1 MRRLLLSALLLA
13 ALTGCADADKPLLGT
28 LEWDRV
34 SLPAEA
40 SEVLLRIAVAEGERV
55 EAGQLLLELDPRRQD
70 ARIAQAR
77 AEVEQAAAHLAEL
90 SNGARSE
97 TIDAARADLARNRAE
112 LTDAERSFS
121 RIAELY
127 QRKQV
132 AIAELDRARAARDQ
146 ASAATR
152 SAEAQLRELTNGTRP
167 EQLEQAAAA
176 LEAARGN
183 LAQLQVGREHLSLRA
198 PRSGLVDALP
208 FKVGDQPPAGAEPVS
223 LLVGEQPYARVFTP
237 ASIRARRVKILE
249 RSLSWYTRAHT
260 SLRNAIWVRAS
271 TQVSNGNNPR
281 VSTYWN
287 STGRGSR
294 ICPDRMATRIQLS
307 PADPAASRPNAHHA
321 TMNDLPRKN
330 RRCPPA
336 TPCTSSSTNACTPSG
351 VPARMSYSTPTRNA
365 AQAGSRSGR

>member
-198 PRSGLVDALP
+198 PRAGLVDALP
-208 FKVGDQPPAGAEPVS
+208 FKVGDQPPAGAELVS
-223 LLVGEQPYARVFTP
+223 LLVGEQPYARVFIP
-237 ASIRARRVKILE
+237 ASIRA
-249 RSLSWYTRAHT
+249 
-260 SLRNAIWVRAS
+260 
-271 TQVSNGNNPR
+271 QVSVGDVMR
-281 VSTYWN
+281 VFVEGVEQPFQARMRSIRSEAAFTPYYAL
-287 STGRGSR
+287 TG
-294 ICPDRMATRIQLS
+294 D
-307 PADPAASRPNAHHA
+307 DASRLMYRAELVLQGEA
-321 TMNDLPRKN
+321 ARQLPAGLPLRAE
-330 RRCPPA
+330 R
-336 TPCTSSSTNACTPSG
+336 G
-351 VPARMSYSTPTRNA
+351 DARP
-365 AQAGSRSGR
+365 

>member
-13 ALTGCADADKPLLGT
+13 ALTGCTDADKPLLGT

-198 PRSGLVDALP
+198 PRAGLVDALP
-208 FKVGDQPPAGAEPVS
+208 FKVGDQPPTGAELVS
-223 LLVGEQPYARVFTP
+223 LLVGEQPYARVFIP
-237 ASIRARRVKILE
+237 ASIRA
-249 RSLSWYTRAHT
+249 
-260 SLRNAIWVRAS
+260 
-271 TQVSNGNNPR
+271 QVSVGDVMR
-281 VSTYWN
+281 VFVEGVEQPFQARVRSIRSEAAFTPYYAL
-287 STGRGSR
+287 TG
-294 ICPDRMATRIQLS
+294 D
-307 PADPAASRPNAHHA
+307 DASRLMYRAELVLQGEA
-321 TMNDLPRKN
+321 ARQLPAGLPLSAER
-330 RRCPPA
+330 
-336 TPCTSSSTNACTPSG
+336 G
-351 VPARMSYSTPTRNA
+351 DARP
-365 AQAGSRSGR
+365 

>member
-13 ALTGCADADKPLLGT
+13 ALTGCTDADKPLLGT

-198 PRSGLVDALP
+198 PRAGLVDALP
-208 FKVGDQPPAGAEPVS
+208 FKVGDQPPAGAELVS
-223 LLVGEQPYARVFTP
+223 LLVGEQPYARVFIP
-237 ASIRARRVKILE
+237 ASIRAQVSVGDVMRVFVEGVEQPFQARVRSIRSEAAFTPYYALTGDDASRLMYRAELVLQGEAARQLPAGLPLRAE
-249 RSLSWYTRAHT
+249 RSDA
-260 SLRNAIWVRAS
+260 
-271 TQVSNGNNPR
+271 
-281 VSTYWN
+281 
-287 STGRGSR
+287 
-294 ICPDRMATRIQLS
+294 
-307 PADPAASRPNAHHA
+307 RP
-321 TMNDLPRKN
+321 
-330 RRCPPA
+330 
-336 TPCTSSSTNACTPSG
+336 
-351 VPARMSYSTPTRNA
+351 
-365 AQAGSRSGR
+365 

>member
-13 ALTGCADADKPLLGT
+13 ALTGCTDADKPLLGT

-127 QRKQV
+127 QRQQV
-132 AIAELDRARAARDQ
+132 AIAELDCARAARDQ

-208 FKVGDQPPAGAEPVS
+208 FKVGDQPPAGAELVS
-223 LLVGEQPYARVFTP
+223 LLVGEQPYARVFIP
-237 ASIRARRVKILE
+237 ASIRAQVSVGDVMRVFVE
-249 RSLSWYTRAHT
+249 GVEQPFQARVRSIRSEAAFTPYYALTGDDASRLMYRAELVLQGEAARQLPAGL
-260 SLRNAIWVRAS
+260 SLRAE
-271 TQVSNGNNPR
+271 
-281 VSTYWN
+281 
-287 STGRGSR
+287 RG
-294 ICPDRMATRIQLS
+294 DA
-307 PADPAASRPNAHHA
+307 RP
-321 TMNDLPRKN
+321 
-330 RRCPPA
+330 
-336 TPCTSSSTNACTPSG
+336 
-351 VPARMSYSTPTRNA
+351 
-365 AQAGSRSGR
+365 

>member
-198 PRSGLVDALP
+198 PRAGLVDALP
-208 FKVGDQPPAGAEPVS
+208 FKVGDQPPAGAELVS
-223 LLVGEQPYARVFTP
+223 LLVGEQPYARVFIP
-237 ASIRARRVKILE
+237 ASIRA
-249 RSLSWYTRAHT
+249 
-260 SLRNAIWVRAS
+260 
-271 TQVSNGNNPR
+271 QVSVGDVMR
-281 VSTYWN
+281 VFVEGVEQPFQARVRSIRSEAAFTPYYAL
-287 STGRGSR
+287 TG
-294 ICPDRMATRIQLS
+294 D
-307 PADPAASRPNAHHA
+307 DASRLMYRAELVLQGEA
-321 TMNDLPRKN
+321 ARQLPAGLPLRAE
-330 RRCPPA
+330 R
-336 TPCTSSSTNACTPSG
+336 G
-351 VPARMSYSTPTRNA
+351 DARP
-365 AQAGSRSGR
+365 

>member
-13 ALTGCADADKPLLGT
+13 ALTGCTDADKPLLGT

-183 LAQLQVGREHLSLRA
+183 LDQLQVGREHLSLRA

-208 FKVGDQPPAGAEPVS
+208 FKVGDQPPAGAELVS
-223 LLVGEQPYARVFTP
+223 LLVGEQPYARVFIP
-237 ASIRARRVKILE
+237 ASIRAQVSVGDVMRVFVEGVEQPFQARVRSIRSEAAFTPYYALTGDDASRLMYRAELVLQGEAARQLPAGLPLRAE
-249 RSLSWYTRAHT
+249 RSDA
-260 SLRNAIWVRAS
+260 
-271 TQVSNGNNPR
+271 
-281 VSTYWN
+281 
-287 STGRGSR
+287 
-294 ICPDRMATRIQLS
+294 
-307 PADPAASRPNAHHA
+307 RP
-321 TMNDLPRKN
+321 
-330 RRCPPA
+330 
-336 TPCTSSSTNACTPSG
+336 
-351 VPARMSYSTPTRNA
+351 
-365 AQAGSRSGR
+365 

>member
-1 MRRLLLSALLLA
+1 MRRLLLSALLLV

-183 LAQLQVGREHLSLRA
+183 LAQLQVGREYLSLRA

-208 FKVGDQPPAGAEPVS
+208 FKVGDQPPAGAELVS
-223 LLVGEQPYARVFTP
+223 LLVGEQPYARVFIP
-237 ASIRARRVKILE
+237 ASIRA
-249 RSLSWYTRAHT
+249 
-260 SLRNAIWVRAS
+260 
-271 TQVSNGNNPR
+271 QVSVGDVMR
-281 VSTYWN
+281 VFVEGVEQPFQARVRSIRSEAAFTPYYAL
-287 STGRGSR
+287 TG
-294 ICPDRMATRIQLS
+294 D
-307 PADPAASRPNAHHA
+307 DASRLMYRAELVLQGEA
-321 TMNDLPRKN
+321 ARQLPAGLPLRAE
-330 RRCPPA
+330 R
-336 TPCTSSSTNACTPSG
+336 G
-351 VPARMSYSTPTRNA
+351 DARP
-365 AQAGSRSGR
+365 

>member
-97 TIDAARADLARNRAE
+97 TIEAARADLARNRAE

-198 PRSGLVDALP
+198 PRAGLVDALP
-208 FKVGDQPPAGAEPVS
+208 FKVGDQPPTGAELVS
-223 LLVGEQPYARVFTP
+223 LLVGEQPYARVFIP
-237 ASIRARRVKILE
+237 ASIRA
-249 RSLSWYTRAHT
+249 
-260 SLRNAIWVRAS
+260 
-271 TQVSNGNNPR
+271 QVSVGDVMR
-281 VSTYWN
+281 VFVEGVEQPFQARVRSIRSEAAFTPYYAL
-287 STGRGSR
+287 TG
-294 ICPDRMATRIQLS
+294 D
-307 PADPAASRPNAHHA
+307 DASRLMYRAELVLQGEA
-321 TMNDLPRKN
+321 ARQLPAGLPLSAER
-330 RRCPPA
+330 
-336 TPCTSSSTNACTPSG
+336 G
-351 VPARMSYSTPTRNA
+351 DARP
-365 AQAGSRSGR
+365 

>member
-13 ALTGCADADKPLLGT
+13 ALTGCTDADKPLLGT

-97 TIDAARADLARNRAE
+97 TIEAASADLARNRAE

-183 LAQLQVGREHLSLRA
+183 LAQLEVGREHLSLRA
-198 PRSGLVDALP
+198 PRAGLVDALP
-208 FKVGDQPPAGAEPVS
+208 FKVGDQPPAGAELVS
-223 LLVGEQPYARVFTP
+223 LLVGEQPYARVFIP
-237 ASIRARRVKILE
+237 ASIRA
-249 RSLSWYTRAHT
+249 
-260 SLRNAIWVRAS
+260 
-271 TQVSNGNNPR
+271 QVSVGDVMR
-281 VSTYWN
+281 VFVEGVEQPFQARVRSIRSEAAFTPYYAL
-287 STGRGSR
+287 TG
-294 ICPDRMATRIQLS
+294 D
-307 PADPAASRPNAHHA
+307 DASRLMYRAELVLQGEA
-321 TMNDLPRKN
+321 ARQLPAGLPLRAE
-330 RRCPPA
+330 R
-336 TPCTSSSTNACTPSG
+336 G
-351 VPARMSYSTPTRNA
+351 DARP
-365 AQAGSRSGR
+365 

>member
-13 ALTGCADADKPLLGT
+13 ALTGCTDADKPLLGT

-198 PRSGLVDALP
+198 PRAGMVDALP
-208 FKVGDQPPAGAEPVS
+208 FKVGDQPPAGAELVS
-223 LLVGEQPYARVFTP
+223 LLVGEQPYARVFIP
-237 ASIRARRVKILE
+237 ASIRAQVSVGDVMRVFVE
-249 RSLSWYTRAHT
+249 GVEQPFQARVRSIRSEAAFTPYYALTGDDASRLMYRAELVLQGEAARQLPAGL
-260 SLRNAIWVRAS
+260 SLRAE
-271 TQVSNGNNPR
+271 
-281 VSTYWN
+281 
-287 STGRGSR
+287 RG
-294 ICPDRMATRIQLS
+294 DA
-307 PADPAASRPNAHHA
+307 RP
-321 TMNDLPRKN
+321 
-330 RRCPPA
+330 
-336 TPCTSSSTNACTPSG
+336 
-351 VPARMSYSTPTRNA
+351 
-365 AQAGSRSGR
+365 

>member
-1 MRRLLLSALLLA
+1 MRRLLLSALLLV

-40 SEVLLRIAVAEGERV
+40 SEVLLRVAVAEGERV

-127 QRKQV
+127 QRQQV

-208 FKVGDQPPAGAEPVS
+208 FKVGDQPPTGAELVS
-223 LLVGEQPYARVFTP
+223 LLVGEQPYARVFIP
-237 ASIRARRVKILE
+237 ASIRA
-249 RSLSWYTRAHT
+249 
-260 SLRNAIWVRAS
+260 
-271 TQVSNGNNPR
+271 QVSVGDVMR
-281 VSTYWN
+281 VFVEGVEQPFQARVRSIRSEAAFTPYYAL
-287 STGRGSR
+287 TG
-294 ICPDRMATRIQLS
+294 D
-307 PADPAASRPNAHHA
+307 DASRLMYRAELVLQGEA
-321 TMNDLPRKN
+321 ARQLPAGLPLRAE
-330 RRCPPA
+330 R
-336 TPCTSSSTNACTPSG
+336 G
-351 VPARMSYSTPTRNA
+351 DARP
-365 AQAGSRSGR
+365 

>member
-198 PRSGLVDALP
+198 PRAGMVDALP
-208 FKVGDQPPAGAEPVS
+208 FKVGDQPPTGAELVS
-223 LLVGEQPYARVFTP
+223 LLVGEQPYARVFIP
-237 ASIRARRVKILE
+237 ASIRAQVSVGDVMRVFVEGVEQPFQARVRSIRSEAAFTPYYALTGDDASRLMYRAELVLQGEAARQLPAGLPLRAE
-249 RSLSWYTRAHT
+249 RSDA
-260 SLRNAIWVRAS
+260 
-271 TQVSNGNNPR
+271 
-281 VSTYWN
+281 
-287 STGRGSR
+287 
-294 ICPDRMATRIQLS
+294 
-307 PADPAASRPNAHHA
+307 RP
-321 TMNDLPRKN
+321 
-330 RRCPPA
+330 
-336 TPCTSSSTNACTPSG
+336 
-351 VPARMSYSTPTRNA
+351 
-365 AQAGSRSGR
+365 

>member
-13 ALTGCADADKPLLGT
+13 ALTGCTDADKPLLGT

-127 QRKQV
+127 QRQQV

-198 PRSGLVDALP
+198 PRAGLVDALP
-208 FKVGDQPPAGAEPVS
+208 FKVGDQPPTGAELVS
-223 LLVGEQPYARVFTP
+223 LLVGEQPYARVFIP
-237 ASIRARRVKILE
+237 ASIRA
-249 RSLSWYTRAHT
+249 
-260 SLRNAIWVRAS
+260 
-271 TQVSNGNNPR
+271 QVSVGDVMR
-281 VSTYWN
+281 VFVEGVEQPFQARVRSIRSEAAFTPYYAL
-287 STGRGSR
+287 TG
-294 ICPDRMATRIQLS
+294 D
-307 PADPAASRPNAHHA
+307 DASRLMYRAELVLQGEA
-321 TMNDLPRKN
+321 ARQLPAGLPLRAE
-330 RRCPPA
+330 R
-336 TPCTSSSTNACTPSG
+336 G
-351 VPARMSYSTPTRNA
+351 DARP
-365 AQAGSRSGR
+365 

>member
-13 ALTGCADADKPLLGT
+13 ALTGCTDADKPLLGT

-208 FKVGDQPPAGAEPVS
+208 FKVGDQPPAGAELVS
-223 LLVGEQPYARVFTP
+223 LLVGEQPYARVFIP
-237 ASIRARRVKILE
+237 ASIRA
-249 RSLSWYTRAHT
+249 
-260 SLRNAIWVRAS
+260 
-271 TQVSNGNNPR
+271 QVSVGDVMR
-281 VSTYWN
+281 VFVEGVEQPFQARVRSIRSEAAFTPYYAL
-287 STGRGSR
+287 TG
-294 ICPDRMATRIQLS
+294 D
-307 PADPAASRPNAHHA
+307 DASRLMYRAELVLQGEA
-321 TMNDLPRKN
+321 ARQLPAGLPLRAE
-330 RRCPPA
+330 R
-336 TPCTSSSTNACTPSG
+336 G
-351 VPARMSYSTPTRNA
+351 DARP
-365 AQAGSRSGR
+365 

>member
-1 MRRLLLSALLLA
+1 MHRMLLSCLLLA
-13 ALTGCADADKPLLGT
+13 GLAGCEPTGEQLLGT

-40 SEVLLRIAVAEGERV
+40 SEKVLSWKVAEGDRV
-55 EAGQLLLELDPRRQD
+55 ETGQPLLELDPRRQD

-77 AEVEQAAAHLAEL
+77 GEVDQAAARLAEL
-90 SNGARSE
+90 SNGARGE

-176 LEAARGN
+176 LDAARGN
-183 LAQLQVGREHLSLRA
+183 LNLLEVGREHLSLRA
-198 PRSGLVDALP
+198 PRAGLVDAMP
-208 FKVGDQPPAGAEPVS
+208 FRVGDQPPAGAELVS
-223 LLVGEQPYARVFTP
+223 LLVGERPYARVFIP
-237 ASIRARRVKILE
+237 ASIRA
-249 RSLSWYTRAHT
+249 
-260 SLRNAIWVRAS
+260 
-271 TQVSNGNNPR
+271 QVSVGDAMQVFVEGIEPPFPAKVR
-281 VSTYWN
+281 SIRSEAAFTPYYAL
-287 STGRGSR
+287 TG
-294 ICPDRMATRIQLS
+294 D
-307 PADPAASRPNAHHA
+307 DASRLMYRAELVLEGEAARKLPAGLPLHA
-321 TMNDLPRKN
+321 ERVDD
-330 RRCPPA
+330 
-336 TPCTSSSTNACTPSG
+336 
-351 VPARMSYSTPTRNA
+351 
-365 AQAGSRSGR
+365 AQR

>member
-208 FKVGDQPPAGAEPVS
+208 FKVGDQPPAGAELVS
-223 LLVGEQPYARVFTP
+223 LLVGEQPYARVFIP
-237 ASIRARRVKILE
+237 ASIRA
-249 RSLSWYTRAHT
+249 
-260 SLRNAIWVRAS
+260 
-271 TQVSNGNNPR
+271 QVSVGDLMR
-281 VSTYWN
+281 VFVEGVEQPFQARVRSIRSEAAFTPYYAL
-287 STGRGSR
+287 TG
-294 ICPDRMATRIQLS
+294 D
-307 PADPAASRPNAHHA
+307 DASRLMYRAELVLQGEA
-321 TMNDLPRKN
+321 ARQLPAGLPLRAE
-330 RRCPPA
+330 R
-336 TPCTSSSTNACTPSG
+336 G
-351 VPARMSYSTPTRNA
+351 DARP
-365 AQAGSRSGR
+365 

>member
-13 ALTGCADADKPLLGT
+13 ALTGCTDADKPLLGT

-198 PRSGLVDALP
+198 PRAGLVDALP
-208 FKVGDQPPAGAEPVS
+208 FKVGDQPPAGAELVS
-223 LLVGEQPYARVFTP
+223 LLVGEQPYARVFIP
-237 ASIRARRVKILE
+237 ASIRA
-249 RSLSWYTRAHT
+249 
-260 SLRNAIWVRAS
+260 
-271 TQVSNGNNPR
+271 QVSVGDLMR
-281 VSTYWN
+281 VFVEGVEQPFQARVRSIRSEAAFTPYYAL
-287 STGRGSR
+287 TG
-294 ICPDRMATRIQLS
+294 D
-307 PADPAASRPNAHHA
+307 DASRLMYRAELVLQGEA
-321 TMNDLPRKN
+321 ARQLPAGLPLRAE
-330 RRCPPA
+330 R
-336 TPCTSSSTNACTPSG
+336 G
-351 VPARMSYSTPTRNA
+351 DARP
-365 AQAGSRSGR
+365 

>member
-40 SEVLLRIAVAEGERV
+40 SEVLLRVAVAEGERV

-127 QRKQV
+127 QRQQV

-198 PRSGLVDALP
+198 PRSGLVDALH
-208 FKVGDQPPAGAEPVS
+208 FKVGDQPPAGAELVS
-223 LLVGEQPYARVFTP
+223 LLVGEQPYARVFIP
-237 ASIRARRVKILE
+237 ASIRA
-249 RSLSWYTRAHT
+249 
-260 SLRNAIWVRAS
+260 
-271 TQVSNGNNPR
+271 QVSVGDLMR
-281 VSTYWN
+281 VFVEGVEQPFQARVRSIRSEAAFTPYYAL
-287 STGRGSR
+287 TG
-294 ICPDRMATRIQLS
+294 D
-307 PADPAASRPNAHHA
+307 DASRLMYRAELVLQGEA
-321 TMNDLPRKN
+321 ARQLPAGLPLRAE
-330 RRCPPA
+330 R
-336 TPCTSSSTNACTPSG
+336 G
-351 VPARMSYSTPTRNA
+351 DARP
-365 AQAGSRSGR
+365 

>member
-208 FKVGDQPPAGAEPVS
+208 FKVGDQPPTGAELVS
-223 LLVGEQPYARVFTP
+223 LLVGEQPYARVFIP
-237 ASIRARRVKILE
+237 ASIRAQVSVGDVMRVFVE
-249 RSLSWYTRAHT
+249 GVEQPFQARVRSIRSEAAFTPYYALTGDDASRLMYRAELVLQGEAARQLPAGL
-260 SLRNAIWVRAS
+260 SLRAE
-271 TQVSNGNNPR
+271 
-281 VSTYWN
+281 
-287 STGRGSR
+287 RG
-294 ICPDRMATRIQLS
+294 DA
-307 PADPAASRPNAHHA
+307 RP
-321 TMNDLPRKN
+321 
-330 RRCPPA
+330 
-336 TPCTSSSTNACTPSG
+336 
-351 VPARMSYSTPTRNA
+351 
-365 AQAGSRSGR
+365 

>member
-1 MRRLLLSALLLA
+1 MRRLLLSTLLLA

-34 SLPAEA
+34 SLPAET
-40 SEVLLRIAVAEGERV
+40 SEILLRVAVAEGERV

-97 TIDAARADLARNRAE
+97 TIEAARADLARNRAE

-146 ASAATR
+146 AGAATR

-198 PRSGLVDALP
+198 PRAGLVDALP
-208 FKVGDQPPAGAEPVS
+208 FKVGDQPPTGAELVS
-223 LLVGEQPYARVFTP
+223 LLVGEQPYARVFIP
-237 ASIRARRVKILE
+237 ASIRA
-249 RSLSWYTRAHT
+249 
-260 SLRNAIWVRAS
+260 
-271 TQVSNGNNPR
+271 QVSVGDLMR
-281 VSTYWN
+281 VFVEGVEQPFQARVRSIRSEAAFTPYYAL
-287 STGRGSR
+287 TGDDSSRLMYRAELVLQGEAARQLPAGLPLRAERG
-294 ICPDRMATRIQLS
+294 DA
-307 PADPAASRPNAHHA
+307 RP
-321 TMNDLPRKN
+321 
-330 RRCPPA
+330 
-336 TPCTSSSTNACTPSG
+336 
-351 VPARMSYSTPTRNA
+351 
-365 AQAGSRSGR
+365 

>member
-127 QRKQV
+127 QRQQV

-198 PRSGLVDALP
+198 PRAGLVDALP
-208 FKVGDQPPAGAEPVS
+208 FKVGDQPPAGAELVS
-223 LLVGEQPYARVFTP
+223 LLVGEQPYARVFIP
-237 ASIRARRVKILE
+237 ASIRA
-249 RSLSWYTRAHT
+249 
-260 SLRNAIWVRAS
+260 
-271 TQVSNGNNPR
+271 QVSVGDVMR
-281 VSTYWN
+281 VFVEGVEQPFQARVRSIRSEAAFTPYYAL
-287 STGRGSR
+287 TG
-294 ICPDRMATRIQLS
+294 D
-307 PADPAASRPNAHHA
+307 DASRLMYRAELVLQGEA
-321 TMNDLPRKN
+321 ARQLPAGLPLRAE
-330 RRCPPA
+330 R
-336 TPCTSSSTNACTPSG
+336 G
-351 VPARMSYSTPTRNA
+351 DARP
-365 AQAGSRSGR
+365 

>member
-13 ALTGCADADKPLLGT
+13 ALTGCTDADKPLLGT

-77 AEVEQAAAHLAEL
+77 AEVEQATAHLAEL

-152 SAEAQLRELTNGTRP
+152 STEAQLRELTNGTRP

-198 PRSGLVDALP
+198 PRDGLVDALP
-208 FKVGDQPPAGAEPVS
+208 FKVGDQPPAGAELVS
-223 LLVGEQPYARVFTP
+223 LLVGEQPYARVFIP
-237 ASIRARRVKILE
+237 ASIRA
-249 RSLSWYTRAHT
+249 
-260 SLRNAIWVRAS
+260 
-271 TQVSNGNNPR
+271 QVSVGDVMR
-281 VSTYWN
+281 VFVEGVEQPFQARVRSIRSEAAFTPYYAL
-287 STGRGSR
+287 TG
-294 ICPDRMATRIQLS
+294 D
-307 PADPAASRPNAHHA
+307 DASRLMYRAELVLQGEA
-321 TMNDLPRKN
+321 ARQLPAGLPLRAE
-330 RRCPPA
+330 R
-336 TPCTSSSTNACTPSG
+336 G
-351 VPARMSYSTPTRNA
+351 DARP
-365 AQAGSRSGR
+365 